1 GSNFL
6 AAGIALEHF
15 GFQLL
20 PDLAVE
26 FVERGIELNF
36 GCVARPR
43 ERHAP
48 VPYDA
53 RGGACGHDHDPIG
66 QGNCFFQI
74 VGDEQNRLSVRGP
87 QVEQQVAYDLAC
99 LGVQW
104 TEWLIHKEDLWIT
117 DQNLRETDALA
128 LSTGQHMR
136 IAVGECI
143 ETDASKPLLRACL
156 RVVCTYPGDV
166 KADRN
171 ILDGC
176 LPWKECVALKQVTGL
191 HVQGGERLAK
201 NIDFACGRREQPG
214 GYIKQRG
221 FAATPRPHHF
231 NEFAVPPTN

>member
-1 GSNFL
+1 
-6 AAGIALEHF
+6 
-15 GFQLL
+15 
-20 PDLAVE
+20 
-26 FVERGIELNF
+26 
-36 GCVARPR
+36 
-43 ERHAP
+43 
-48 VPYDA
+48 
-53 RGGACGHDHDPIG
+53 
-66 QGNCFFQI
+66 
-74 VGDEQNRLSVRGP
+74 
-87 QVEQQVAYDLAC
+87 
-99 LGVQW
+99 
-104 TEWLIHKEDLWIT
+104 
-117 DQNLRETDALA
+117 LRETDALA

-201 NIDFACGRREQPG
+201 NIDLACGRREQPG

-221 FAATPRPHHF
+221 FAATRRPHDC
-231 NEFAVPPTN
+231 NEFAVSDMKCCTLNGSVDSGGGQVERDNDIIERNSCTGRRISRIGCSHGGTFSQPSPPALFFWSLTISSTTAC